1 MELQTLLG
9 NKIFKMG
16 FRERARVSQTH
27 KAVGR
32 LSRENHKGLEE
43 KETRWY
49 AKECE
54 KFSMP
59 GRQSNHRNSR
69 ILVRTRL

>member
-43 KETRWY
+43 KVT
-49 AKECE
+49 
-54 KFSMP
+54 
-59 GRQSNHRNSR
+59 G
-69 ILVRTRL
+69 